1 MEMTQQGI
9 EIAAVVFDR
18 FLVVW
23 PWISRLKLECIQFR
37 LGSSGE
43 RPVL

>member
-9 EIAAVVFDR
+9 EIAVVFDR

>member
-23 PWISRLKLECIQFR
+23 PWISRLKLECIQFQ

-43 RPVL
+43 CPVL